1 MVGLGGGVLVMRI
14 GVGGCLG
21 RLVLLVRILGLVVIE
36 GIREEVEAEMPLAVE
51 IEQVEQ

>member
-14 GVGGCLG
+14 GVGGCRG
-21 RLVLLVRILGLVVIE
+21 RLALLVRILGLVVIE
-36 GIREEVEAEMPLAVE
+36 GIGEEVETEMPLTVG